1 MELKDFINSANI
13 ALYMKQL
20 PEEESLEKT
29 LFPPKKILGTKL
41 EQAKGAKKKPIALR
55 QSTFDVNTKMR
66 SLSANIKVTSTE
78 IPFFKEACGIDET
91 TRRELISAIGSNNQ
105 NLVDAVLEQVF
116 EGYVNLVKGSE
127 IIPKAMA
134 AQVIQNGVINYSSDL
149 GDGDVVVDYSV
160 PANHKIVLTSTDKW
174 DNPASDIVGD
184 IRKYQKMMVKEN
196 YPKPTTLLMT
206 EATFD
211 KTFLINTAITNHLNG
226 NVMNQNRILSQADY
240 LRFAKEV
247 LGVTIVFLEDATYY
261 PYEGS
266 EAVQYYEDNKVT
278 FMSGTQLGFT
288 YFGTS
293 PEEFDKLHGTGKLDT
308 TLTGPVNGTAITT
321 MVHED
326 PISVDTKVSIMPIV
340 SFDRAD
346 EVLFLTVC

>member
-1 MELKDFINSANI
+1 M
-13 ALYMKQL
+13 
-20 PEEESLEKT
+20 
-29 LFPPKKILGTKL
+29 
-41 EQAKGAKKKPIALR
+41 
-55 QSTFDVNTKMR
+55 
-66 SLSANIKVTSTE
+66 
-78 IPFFKEACGIDET
+78 
-91 TRRELISAIGSNNQ
+91 TRRELISAIGCNNQ

-127 IIPKAMA
+127 IIPKAMC

-160 PANHKIVLTSTDKW
+160 PSNHKIVLTSNDKW
-174 DNPASDIVGD
+174 DNPESDIVGD

-247 LGVTIVFLEDATYY
+247 LGVTIVFLEDSTYY
-261 PYEGS
+261 PYEGA
-266 EAVQYYEDNKVT
+266 EAIPYYEDNKVT
-278 FMSGTQLGFT
+278 FMSSTQLGSTVFA
-288 YFGTS
+288 TS

-308 TLTGPVNGTAITT
+308 TLTGPVNGTAIT
-321 MVHED
+321 VLLKED
-326 PISVDTKVSIMPIV
+326 PISVDTKVSVMPIC